1 MILKGRTT
9 CSGVKCPM
17 EGMCRNKAGLCG
29 AGIGFCSPNSVWE
42 SSCPDKIPVNVPT
55 AIISIN
61 PTTSPAT
68 VTTPSFVA
76 SVSLVPLISLSLS
89 AALTLSALPTQSNSP
104 SHLPSVSE
112 TTTDIAVP
120 SSNIC
125 REHGSVGATTTAT
138 NNTPRCTRW
147 WAIMF
152 PWKRFQDLPHRYARI
167 RGGLQRNRV
176 QPCLFLATHGQA

>member
-68 VTTPSFVA
+68 CYCHYPELRGIGVIG
-76 SVSLVPLISLSLS
+76 SVDFIESECCSDTFGPAYSIK
-89 AALTLSALPTQSNSP
+89 LP
-104 SHLPSVSE
+104 
-112 TTTDIAVP
+112 VP
-120 SSNIC
+120 SSI
-125 REHGSVGATTTAT
+125 S
-138 NNTPRCTRW
+138 
-147 WAIMF
+147 I
-152 PWKRFQDLPHRYARI
+152 
-167 RGGLQRNRV
+167 
-176 QPCLFLATHGQA
+176 